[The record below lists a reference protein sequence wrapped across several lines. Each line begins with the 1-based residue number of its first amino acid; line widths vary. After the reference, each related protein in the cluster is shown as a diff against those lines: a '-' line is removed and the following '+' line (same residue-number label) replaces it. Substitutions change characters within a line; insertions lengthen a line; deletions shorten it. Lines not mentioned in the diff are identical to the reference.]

1 MHRFFVDTGA
11 ISGDR
16 VELRDQVASQVTKV
30 LRLRAG
36 ENIIVLDDT
45 GFEYLVELDSVNPK
59 RVIGLITNRIQEQ
72 NDATINVNL
81 YQSVL
86 KGDRLDYVF
95 QKCTELGV
103 VNFVPILCSR
113 ALYRGPGWSSNRMS
127 RWRTVVKE
135 ASEQSERSRLPSI
148 SGAVDF
154 ETACDMVQGVGI
166 ILWEREKAVTLK
178 TSLIC
183 PDIFTDR
190 RLTIFVGP
198 EGGFTDQEV
207 DYAKTAG
214 IASVSLGKRILRAET
229 AAISAVSI
237 VMHELGELDP

>member
-1 MHRFFVDTGA
+1 MHRFFVDTEA
-11 ISGDR
+11 ISDDR
-16 VELRDQVASQVTKV
+16 VELRDQTALQVAKV

-45 GFEYLVELDSVNPK
+45 GFEYLVELDRVEPK
-59 RVIGLITNRIQEQ
+59 CVIGLIMSRSQKQ
-72 NDATINVNL
+72 NETAINVNL
-81 YQSVL
+81 CQAVL
-86 KGDRLDYVF
+86 KGDRLDYVL

-103 VNFVPILCSR
+103 FNFVPVLCSR
-113 ALYRGPGWSSNRMS
+113 SLYRGPEWSSNRMA

-135 ASEQSERSRLPSI
+135 ASEQSERSHLPLI
-148 SGAVDF
+148 SGAVGF
-154 ETACDMVQGVGI
+154 EAACDLVQGTGI
-166 ILWEREKAVTLK
+166 ILWEREETVTLK
-178 TSLIC
+178 SSLIC
-183 PDIFTDR
+183 PEIFTDR

-198 EGGFTDQEV
+198 EGGFTDQEI
-207 DYAKTAG
+207 DYARTVG

>member
-59 RVIGLITNRIQEQ
+59 RVIGLITNRSQEQ

-81 YQSVL
+81 CQSVL

-95 QKCTELGV
+95 QKCTEL
-103 VNFVPILCSR
+103 
-113 ALYRGPGWSSNRMS
+113 
-127 RWRTVVKE
+127 K
-135 ASEQSERSRLPSI
+135 
-148 SGAVDF
+148 
-154 ETACDMVQGVGI
+154 
-166 ILWEREKAVTLK
+166 
-178 TSLIC
+178 
-183 PDIFTDR
+183 
-190 RLTIFVGP
+190 
-198 EGGFTDQEV
+198 
-207 DYAKTAG
+207 
-214 IASVSLGKRILRAET
+214 
-229 AAISAVSI
+229 
-237 VMHELGELDP
+237 